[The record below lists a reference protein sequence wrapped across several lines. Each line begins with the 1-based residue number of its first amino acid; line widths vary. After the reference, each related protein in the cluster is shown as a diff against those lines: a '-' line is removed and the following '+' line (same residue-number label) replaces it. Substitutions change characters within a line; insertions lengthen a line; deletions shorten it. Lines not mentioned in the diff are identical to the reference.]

1 MSDTVV
7 FGEGLVRAVV
17 WDGGEGF
24 MGLWTCLMCG
34 IARWASSTTPTE
46 FACDAVGRR
55 YQTRVVTDL
64 NATKYNSGA
73 FNY

>member
-1 MSDTVV
+1 
-7 FGEGLVRAVV
+7 
-17 WDGGEGF
+17 
-24 MGLWTCLMCG
+24 MGVGMWITCG